1 MIDRV
6 EIYVKAG
13 DGGNGAVSFRREK
26 FVPFGGPDGGNGGK
40 GGDILVVAD
49 RQLSTLHSLSRRR
62 HWKAEKGGNGAG
74 KKMHGKHSYDMLI
87 KVPPGTLISKKI
99 DGEKFLI
106 ADLLE
111 EGQRELV
118 ARGGRGGFGNAHFAT
133 ATSQAPRFAQ
143 KGEAGEEAWIVLDL
157 KLIADAGIIG
167 YPNVGKST
175 LLASASAARPKVAD
189 YPFTTQEPVLGVVEV
204 GNSTFV
210 LAEIPGLIRGAHR
223 GSGLGHY
230 FLRHAERTK
239 LFIHLLD
246 GSSQSPLNDLNS
258 VNTELALFNPI
269 LGQRPQ
275 IVVVNKIDLPDVEA
289 QIPKLEKEL
298 SLIGVPL
305 FFISAATRKGVP
317 QLMAQAKEMLNPSAE
332 GLVYEKPQE
341 APALFQ
347 PKPRKH
353 TVTVSKEGDTFVV
366 SSPEAE
372 RLIARMDLTSSE
384 ARSYLR
390 RQFAR
395 MGVARALK
403 RAGVKPGDIVRFGE
417 VGMEWE

>member
-26 FVPFGGPDGGNGGK
+26 YVPFGGPDGGNGGK
-40 GGDILVVAD
+40 GGDILVAAD

-62 HWKAEKGGNGAG
+62 YWKADKGGNGAG
-74 KKMHGKHSYDMLI
+74 KKMHGKNGKDLVI
-87 KVPPGTLISKKI
+87 KVPPGTLIYKKS
-99 DGEKFLI
+99 DDEKAQI

-111 EGQRELV
+111 EGQVELV
-118 ARGGRGGFGNAHFAT
+118 ARGGEGGFGNDHFAT
-133 ATSQAPRFAQ
+133 ATSQAPRIAQ
-143 KGEAGEEAWIVLDL
+143 KGEVGEEAWLILDL

-167 YPNVGKST
+167 YPSVGKST
-175 LLASASAARPKVAD
+175 LLASASSARPKVAD

-204 GNSTFV
+204 VNSTFV
-210 LAEIPGLIRGAHR
+210 LADIPGLIEGAHR

-239 LFIHLLD
+239 LLIHLLD

-289 QIPKLEKEL
+289 RIPRLKKEL
-298 SLIGVPL
+298 GLIGAPL
-305 FFISAATRKGVP
+305 FFISAATSKGVP
-317 QLMAQAKEMLNPSAE
+317 QLMAKVLEMLDS
-332 GLVYEKPQE
+332 LVSEEPQE

-372 RLIARMDLTSSE
+372 KLIARMDLTSSE

-390 RQFAR
+390 RQFTR
-395 MGVARALK
+395 MGVARALN
-403 RAGVKPGDIVRFGE
+403 RAGAKPGDTVRFGE

>member
-6 EIYVKAG
+6 EIYIKAG

-26 FVPFGGPDGGNGGK
+26 YVPFGGPDGGNGGK
-40 GGDILVVAD
+40 GGDILVAAD

-62 HWKAEKGGNGAG
+62 HWKADKGGNGAG
-74 KKMHGKHSYDMLI
+74 KKMHGKNGKDLII
-87 KVPPGTLISKKI
+87 KVPPGTLIYKKS
-99 DGEKFLI
+99 DDAKEQI

-111 EGQRELV
+111 EGQIELV
-118 ARGGRGGFGNAHFAT
+118 ARGGQGGFGNDHFAT

-143 KGEAGEEAWIVLDL
+143 KGEVGEEAWLILDL

-167 YPNVGKST
+167 YPSVGKST
-175 LLASASAARPKVAD
+175 LLASASSARPRVAD

-204 GNSTFV
+204 VNSTFV
-210 LAEIPGLIRGAHR
+210 LAEIPGLIEGAHR

-239 LFIHLLD
+239 LLIHLLD
-246 GSSQSPLNDLNS
+246 GNSQSPLNDLNS

-289 QIPKLEKEL
+289 RIPRLKKEL
-298 SLIGVPL
+298 GLIGAPL
-305 FFISAATRKGVP
+305 FFISAATGKGVP
-317 QLMAQAKEMLNPSAE
+317 QLMAKVLEMLNS
-332 GLVYEKPQE
+332 LVSEEPQE
-341 APALFQ
+341 ASALFQ
-347 PKPRKH
+347 PMPRKH

-372 RLIARMDLTSSE
+372 KLIARMDLNSSE

-395 MGVARALK
+395 MGVARALN
-403 RAGVKPGDIVRFGE
+403 RAGAKPGDTVRFGE

>member
-1 MIDRV
+1 VIDRV

-26 FVPFGGPDGGNGGK
+26 YVPFGGPDGGNGGK
-40 GGDILVVAD
+40 GGDILVAAD

-62 HWKAEKGGNGAG
+62 YWKADKGGNGAG
-74 KKMHGKHSYDMLI
+74 KKMQGKNGQDLVI
-87 KVPPGTLISKKI
+87 KVPQGTLIFKKT
-99 DGEKFLI
+99 DGEKALI

-111 EGQRELV
+111 EGQVELV
-118 ARGGRGGFGNAHFAT
+118 ARGARGGFGNAHFAT

-143 KGEAGEEAWIVLDL
+143 NGDVGEEEWLILDL
-157 KLIADAGIIG
+157 KLIADVGIIG

-175 LLASASAARPKVAD
+175 LLASASAARPKVAN
-189 YPFTTQEPVLGVVEV
+189 YPFTTTEPILGVVEV

-210 LAEIPGLIRGAHR
+210 LAEIPGLIEGAHS

-239 LFIHLLD
+239 LLIHLLD
-246 GSSQSPLNDLNS
+246 GSSQSSLNDLNS
-258 VNTELALFNPI
+258 VNTELALFNPV

-289 QIPKLEKEL
+289 QIPKLKKEL
-298 SLIGVPL
+298 GLIDVPL

-317 QLMAQAKEMLNPSAE
+317 QLMANALEMLDS
-332 GLVYEKPQE
+332 LVSEKPQE

-353 TVTVSKEGDTFVV
+353 TVTVSKDGDIFVV

-403 RAGVKPGDIVRFGE
+403 RAGVKPGDTVRFGE

>member
-26 FVPFGGPDGGNGGK
+26 YVPFGGPDGGNGGK
-40 GGDILVVAD
+40 GGDILVAAD
-49 RQLSTLHSLSRRR
+49 RQLSTLHSLSRSRY
-62 HWKAEKGGNGAG
+62 WKADKGGNGAG
-74 KKMHGKHSYDMLI
+74 KKMQGKNGQELVI
-87 KVPPGTLISKKI
+87 KVPPGTLIFKKT
-99 DGEKFLI
+99 DGEKALI

-111 EGQRELV
+111 EGQVALV
-118 ARGGRGGFGNAHFAT
+118 VRGGQGGFGNDHFAT
-133 ATSQAPRFAQ
+133 ATSQAPRIAQ
-143 KGEAGEEAWIVLDL
+143 KGEVGEEAWLILDL
-157 KLIADAGIIG
+157 KLIADVGIIG

-175 LLASASAARPKVAD
+175 LLASASAARPKIAD
-189 YPFTTQEPVLGVVEV
+189 YPFTTTEPNLGVVEV
-204 GNSTFV
+204 ANSTFV
-210 LAEIPGLIRGAHR
+210 LAEIPGLIEGAHR

-239 LFIHLLD
+239 LLIHLLD
-246 GSSQSPLNDLNS
+246 GSSKSPLDDLNS
-258 VNTELALFNPI
+258 VNKELALFNPL
-269 LGQRPQ
+269 LGERPQ
-275 IVVVNKIDLPDVEA
+275 IVVVNKIDLPDVESR
-289 QIPKLEKEL
+289 IPKMKKEL
-298 SLIGVPL
+298 GLIGVPV

-317 QLMAQAKEMLNPSAE
+317 QLMANAKEMLDS
-332 GLVYEKPQE
+332 LVSEKPQE

-353 TVTVSKEGDTFVV
+353 IVTVSKEGDTFVV

-403 RAGVKPGDIVRFGE
+403 RAGVKPGDAVRFGE

>member
-6 EIYVKAG
+6 EIYIKAG

-26 FVPFGGPDGGNGGK
+26 YVPFGGPDGGNGGK
-40 GGDILVVAD
+40 GGDILVAAD

-62 HWKAEKGGNGAG
+62 HWKADKGGNGAG
-74 KKMHGKHSYDMLI
+74 KKMHGKNGKDLLI
-87 KVPPGTLISKKI
+87 KVPPGTLIYKKS
-99 DGEKFLI
+99 DDAKEQI

-111 EGQRELV
+111 EGQIELV
-118 ARGGRGGFGNAHFAT
+118 ARGGQGGFGNDHFAT

-143 KGEAGEEAWIVLDL
+143 KGEVGEEAWLILDL

-167 YPNVGKST
+167 YPSVGKST
-175 LLASASAARPKVAD
+175 LLASASSARPRVAD

-204 GNSTFV
+204 VNSTFV
-210 LAEIPGLIRGAHR
+210 LAEIPGLIEGAHR

-239 LFIHLLD
+239 LLIHLLD
-246 GSSQSPLNDLNS
+246 GNAQSPLNDLNS

-289 QIPKLEKEL
+289 RIPRLKKEL
-298 SLIGVPL
+298 GLIGVPL
-305 FFISAATRKGVP
+305 FFISAATGKGVP
-317 QLMAQAKEMLNPSAE
+317 QLMAKVLEMLDS
-332 GLVYEKPQE
+332 LVSEEPQE
-341 APALFQ
+341 ASALFQ
-347 PKPRKH
+347 PMPRKH

-372 RLIARMDLTSSE
+372 KLIARMDLNSSE

-395 MGVARALK
+395 MGVARALN
-403 RAGVKPGDIVRFGE
+403 RAGAKPGDTVRFGE

>member
-1 MIDRV
+1 MIDRC

-49 RQLSTLHSLSRRR
+49 RQLSTLHSLSRSRY
-62 HWKAEKGGNGAG
+62 WKADKGGNGAG
-74 KKMHGKHSYDMLI
+74 KKMQGKNGQELVI
-87 KVPPGTLISKKI
+87 KVPPGTLIFKKT
-99 DGEKFLI
+99 DGEKSQI

-111 EGQRELV
+111 EGQVELV
-118 ARGGRGGFGNAHFAT
+118 AKGGQGGFGNAHFAT
-133 ATSQAPRFAQ
+133 ATSQAPRIAQ
-143 KGEAGEEAWIVLDL
+143 KGEVGEEAWLILDL
-157 KLIADAGIIG
+157 KLIADVGIIG

-210 LAEIPGLIRGAHR
+210 LAEIPGLIRGAHS

-239 LFIHLLD
+239 LFIHLID

-258 VNTELALFNPI
+258 VNTELALFNPL

-275 IVVVNKIDLPDVEA
+275 IVVVNKIDLPDVEDR
-289 QIPKLEKEL
+289 IPKMKKEL
-298 SLIGVPL
+298 SLIDVPL

-317 QLMAQAKEMLNPSAE
+317 QLMANATEMLDS
-332 GLVYEKPQE
+332 LVSEKLQE

-347 PKPRKH
+347 PKPLKH

-395 MGVARALK
+395 MGVARALN
-403 RAGVKPGDIVRFGE
+403 RAGVKPGNTVRFGE

>member
-1 MIDRV
+1 M
-6 EIYVKAG
+6 
-13 DGGNGAVSFRREK
+13 
-26 FVPFGGPDGGNGGK
+26 
-40 GGDILVVAD
+40 VVAD
-49 RQLSTLHSLSRRR
+49 RQLSTLHSLSRSRY
-62 HWKAEKGGNGAG
+62 WKADKGGNGAG
-74 KKMHGKHSYDMLI
+74 KKMQGKNGKDLVI
-87 KVPPGTLISKKI
+87 KVPPGTLIFKKT
-99 DGEKFLI
+99 DGEKAQI

-111 EGQRELV
+111 EGQVKLV
-118 ARGGRGGFGNAHFAT
+118 VRGGQGGFGNAHFAT
-133 ATSQAPRFAQ
+133 ATSQAPRIAQ
-143 KGEAGEEAWIVLDL
+143 KGEVSEEAWLILDL
-157 KLIADAGIIG
+157 KLIADVGIIG

-175 LLASASAARPKVAD
+175 LLASASAARPKVAN
-189 YPFTTQEPVLGVVEV
+189 YPFTTTEPILGVVEV

-210 LAEIPGLIRGAHR
+210 LAEIPGLIEGAHS

-239 LFIHLLD
+239 LLIHILD
-246 GSSQSPLNDLNS
+246 GSSQSSLNDLNS

-289 QIPKLEKEL
+289 RISKMKKEL
-298 SLIGVPL
+298 GLIGVPL

-317 QLMAQAKEMLNPSAE
+317 QLMAKAFEMLDS
-332 GLVYEKPQE
+332 LVSEKPQE

-384 ARSYLR
+384 ARSYLL

-403 RAGVKPGDIVRFGE
+403 RAGVKPGDAVRFGE

>member
-26 FVPFGGPDGGNGGK
+26 YVPFGGPDGGNGGK

-49 RQLSTLHSLSRRR
+49 RQLSTLHSLSRSRY
-62 HWKAEKGGNGAG
+62 WKADKGGNGAG
-74 KKMHGKHSYDMLI
+74 KKMQGKNGKDLVI
-87 KVPPGTLISKKI
+87 KVPPGTLIFKKT
-99 DGEKFLI
+99 DGEKAQI

-111 EGQRELV
+111 EGQVAVV
-118 ARGGRGGFGNAHFAT
+118 ARGGIGGFGNAHFAT
-133 ATSQAPRFAQ
+133 ATSQAPRIAQ
-143 KGEAGEEAWIVLDL
+143 KGEVGEEAWLILDL
-157 KLIADAGIIG
+157 KLIADVGIIG

-189 YPFTTQEPVLGVVEV
+189 YPFTTTEPILGVVEV
-204 GNSTFV
+204 GNITFV
-210 LAEIPGLIRGAHR
+210 LAEIPGLIEGAHR

-239 LFIHLLD
+239 LLIHLLD
-246 GSSQSPLNDLNS
+246 GSSQSSLNDLNN
-258 VNTELALFNPI
+258 VNTELTLFNPI

-289 QIPKLEKEL
+289 RIPKMKKEL
-298 SLIGVPL
+298 GLIGVPL
-305 FFISAATRKGVP
+305 FFISAVTRKGVP
-317 QLMAQAKEMLNPSAE
+317 QLMAKALEMLAS
-332 GLVYEKPQE
+332 LVSEKPQE

-403 RAGVKPGDIVRFGE
+403 RAGVEPGDTVRFGE

>member
-1 MIDRV
+1 V
-6 EIYVKAG
+6 
-13 DGGNGAVSFRREK
+13 
-26 FVPFGGPDGGNGGK
+26 
-40 GGDILVVAD
+40 
-49 RQLSTLHSLSRRR
+49 
-62 HWKAEKGGNGAG
+62 
-74 KKMHGKHSYDMLI
+74 LI
-87 KVPPGTLISKKI
+87 
-99 DGEKFLI
+99 
-106 ADLLE
+106 
-111 EGQRELV
+111 Q
-118 ARGGRGGFGNAHFAT
+118 
-133 ATSQAPRFAQ
+133 
-143 KGEAGEEAWIVLDL
+143 
-157 KLIADAGIIG
+157 
-167 YPNVGKST
+167 
-175 LLASASAARPKVAD
+175 
-189 YPFTTQEPVLGVVEV
+189 
-204 GNSTFV
+204 
-210 LAEIPGLIRGAHR
+210 GAHR
-223 GSGLGHY
+223 VSGLGHY

-239 LFIHLLD
+239 LLIHILD
-246 GSSQSPLNDLNS
+246 GSSQSSLNDLNS

-289 QIPKLEKEL
+289 RIPKMKKEL
-298 SLIGVPL
+298 GLIGVPL

-317 QLMAQAKEMLNPSAE
+317 QLMVKAFEMLDS
-332 GLVYEKPQE
+332 LVSEKPQE

-384 ARSYLR
+384 ARSYLL

-403 RAGVKPGDIVRFGE
+403 RAGVKPGDTVRFGE